1 MVKTPGL
8 FKCFTC
14 LPEHQLIYTDVNSL
28 EPHVMAQLSQDPNLM
43 KLYGKGRPKNDI
55 YLFSG
60 ANISM
65 FSAEIRKHYDP
76 DNPTP
81 ETLKAAKD
89 NCGESRQLLK
99 KCVLMLLYNAF
110 PKRLHAELTLA
121 GYDITMREVRVIYEE
136 FWHTYAGVKRFETAL
151 LRQCDRNGG
160 WVYNGRGRPLC
171 VFEKKRLDII
181 NTLCQS
187 TGHDCLMRLLLFI
200 NKLRHERRAKMKPY
214 LCDLHDSTTWQYWIP
229 HEELAKEIYRTA
241 YKQLNDELQWDVEI
255 TGDIKIGRTLADV
268 SLG

>member
-1 MVKTPGL
+1 
-8 FKCFTC
+8 
-14 LPEHQLIYTDVNSL
+14 
-28 EPHVMAQLSQDPNLM
+28 
-43 KLYGKGRPKNDI
+43 
-55 YLFSG
+55 
-60 ANISM
+60 M

-99 KCVLMLLYNAF
+99 KCVLMLLYGAF
-110 PKRLHAELTLA
+110 PGRLYAELTLA
-121 GYDITMREVRVIYEE
+121 GYDITMRECKVIFNE

-151 LRQCDRNGG
+151 GRQCDRNGG

-171 VFEKKRLDII
+171 IYGLKRMDII

-187 TGHDCLMRLLLFI
+187 TGHDCLMRYLFHL
-200 NKLRHERRAKMKPY
+200 NVLRHQRGIPMKPY
-214 LCDLHDSTTWQYWIP
+214 LVDLHDSCTFEVSDTAIDSAMQ
-229 HEELAKEIYRTA
+229 A
-241 YKQLNDELQWDVEI
+241 YKDSIRILNDELQWDVEI
-255 TGDIKIGRTLADV
+255 TGEIKIGRTLADV